1 MFLSVEDYGVVTNP
15 ADLEIITQS
24 SVEIRQRAE
33 RTAMEEVAGYI
44 RSRYDIDKA
53 FALSGDDRNPL
64 LVQFV
69 VSIALYY
76 LGMWLPQFLGND
88 TRETLYDNAI
98 ARLRDVQKG
107 ALVMDLPQYDTDA
120 DGASRGD
127 SLRFGSM
134 KRQKYDY

>member
-120 DGASRGD
+120 DGASLGD